1 MPDTDTPR
9 ISQLHTNQRV
19 TGEKRN
25 HVFMNFL
32 FSECY
37 AQSDNLHLLSI
48 AVLLLIMN
56 IFQNIN
62 ISGDLLLVFSK
73 T

>member
-48 AVLLLIMN
+48 AVLLLLQI
-56 IFQNIN
+56 
-62 ISGDLLLVFSK
+62 VSK
-73 T
+73 TVYFNTPKTKQ